1 MFWDSVIAGL
11 NVLSFWETYVAV
23 IEYLAIFLI
32 PMFVVGI
39 IIDKGEGIG
48 ATVGCLSM
56 FVFPLLQVA
65 AMTIFVLT
73 LAPIIFGI
81 GVDAAW
87 SFPWA
92 VLTIAP
98 GTFFKMVGLLV
109 VAAVLLAF
117 VPILGRMNSLNTLIL
132 GGIALVFVL
141 ELIASINP
149 GIVRGRID
157 YIPGFWFVVGILV
170 VGGIMSWIGMMVTV
184 LLTAAIRVDEQ
195 GVGGIIMPFVGAV
208 FGFIPVFIYGAWLGA
223 QISVGY

>member
-11 NVLSFWETYVAV
+11 NVLTFWETYVAAL
-23 IEYLAIFLI
+23 EYLAIFLI

-39 IIDKGEGIG
+39 VIEKGNRIG

-56 FVFPLLQVA
+56 FVLPLFQVA
-65 AMTIFVLT
+65 AMIIFVLT

-98 GTFFKMVGLLV
+98 GTFFKMVGMLV
-109 VAAVLLAF
+109 VAAVVLAF
-117 VPILGRMNSLNTLIL
+117 IPILGRMNSLHTVIL
-132 GGIALVFVL
+132 GGMALVFVS
-141 ELIASINP
+141 ELIVSYNP

-157 YIPGFWFVVGILV
+157 YIPDFWVAVGILV
-170 VGGIMSWIGMMVTV
+170 IGGIMSWIGMMVTA
-184 LLTAAIRVDEQ
+184 LLTTAVRANEQ

-208 FGFIPVFIYGAWLGA
+208 FGFIPIFIYGAWLGA
-223 QISVGY
+223 QIRGGY